1 VVAVVVDI
9 DYYFEI
15 VEVEYMLYDVVETF
29 ANINHQKL
37 DLVVVV
43 VGGSEKEVAV
53 VVVDIDYYYF
63 EVVELAYMLN
73 DVVETFANICH
84 RNFYLVVRIVVV
96 VAAAAVAAVAVEK
109 EMALDVVHNFVR
121 EH

>member
-9 DYYFEI
+9 DYYS
-15 VEVEYMLYDVVETF
+15 EVEYMLYDVVETF
-29 ANINHQKL
+29 ANINYQKL
-37 DLVVVV
+37 DLVV
-43 VGGSEKEVAV
+43 GGGGKEVAV

-63 EVVELAYMLN
+63 EVVEMAYMLN

-96 VAAAAVAAVAVEK
+96 VAVEE
-109 EMALDVVHNFVR
+109 EMALDLVHNFVR